1 VEVLNIG
8 ELKTNFSEV
17 LKKVLEGNEVGIA
30 YGKQKKIVAKIV
42 PNVSQK
48 RKRKIGLLDGK
59 GKVKFSRNYKITEEA
74 FLGL

>member
-1 VEVLNIG
+1 MEVLNIG

-42 PNVSQK
+42 PNVLQK

-59 GKVKFSRNYKITEEA
+59 GKVSFSRNYKITEEA